1 MMIQVNMSHVTLVN
15 IWQIDQ
21 SNLALH
27 ITHTLSNHNQ
37 LLLFIKEIVAIE
49 IMMQLYRQVQ

>member
-21 SNLALH
+21 SNLTLH

-37 LLLFIKEIVAIE
+37 LLLFNKEIESIE
-49 IMMQLYRQVQ
+49 IMMQL